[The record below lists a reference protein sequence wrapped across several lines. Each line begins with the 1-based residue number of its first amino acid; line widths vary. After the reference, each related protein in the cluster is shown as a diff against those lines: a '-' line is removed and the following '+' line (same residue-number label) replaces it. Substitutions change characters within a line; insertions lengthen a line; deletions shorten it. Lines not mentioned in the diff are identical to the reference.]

1 MSKKLNRIRE
11 LIAEAQTSLEQLKPK
26 SLTKAELDKVTRDRA
41 MLRDKLE
48 LLHEQEELELA
59 LIHEE
64 EAANKAERRKALLIG
79 LAESARDHKKAH
91 DHLNTQIGDAL
102 GSLFKLLKERD
113 QVVSNFSFG
122 DRLVEARELLE
133 KEELTLVGDCFRDT
147 RWARQSEAPFIS
159 DFSGCWYQQLRAELE
174 PSSPLYKNLSRFAS
188 KTQEPKS
195 LETIGDQLIE
205 LSEQLL
211 EPPVEAEEAELEEE
225 SNE

>member
-79 LAESARDHKKAH
+79 LAESARGHKK
-91 DHLNTQIGDAL
+91 
-102 GSLFKLLKERD
+102 R
-113 QVVSNFSFG
+113 
-122 DRLVEARELLE
+122 
-133 KEELTLVGDCFRDT
+133 
-147 RWARQSEAPFIS
+147 
-159 DFSGCWYQQLRAELE
+159 
-174 PSSPLYKNLSRFAS
+174 
-188 KTQEPKS
+188 
-195 LETIGDQLIE
+195 TIT
-205 LSEQLL
+205 
-211 EPPVEAEEAELEEE
+211 
-225 SNE
+225 